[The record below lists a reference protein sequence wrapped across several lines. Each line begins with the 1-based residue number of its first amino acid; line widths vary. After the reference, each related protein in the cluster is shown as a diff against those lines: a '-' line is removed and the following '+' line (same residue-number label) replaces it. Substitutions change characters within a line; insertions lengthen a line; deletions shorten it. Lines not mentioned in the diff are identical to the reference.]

1 MTVPATADD
10 HQKKDDASMPLEP
23 LDPTTLPDPVDV
35 SDNTAALAAVDEVIA
50 AGPYSATWESL
61 RSYTPPRWYGDA
73 KFGIFLHWGAY
84 SVPAFDTEWY
94 PRTMYREGTRAFEHH
109 VETYGPQNRFGYKD
123 FLPHFRMESFDPAE
137 WVALFKRSG
146 AQYVVPVAEHHDGY
160 AMYAT
165 ARSRWNVAQ
174 IGPERDV
181 LGDLLAAVDEAW
193 LVRGASTHRAE
204 HWFFMNGGMAFDSDV
219 RDPAYSD
226 LYGPALRKEMN
237 PTERFLED
245 WLLRTVEIIDGY
257 RPQILYFDTGIE
269 EPSFE
274 PYLRR
279 LAAYYY
285 NRAAEWGREVVI
297 NYKWDPFPPGS
308 AVLDIERGTMGGIL
322 PDVWQNDT
330 SVSRTSW
337 SWVEGHDY
345 KSPSDLI
352 AELADVVS
360 KNGNLLLN
368 IGPRPDGT
376 IAQPEAEILEAIGRW
391 LAVNGEAIYGTS
403 PWLVF
408 GEGPTQPKAGSF
420 ADSTSAPYTA
430 EDYRFTRMSEV
441 GHEYVYAIAL
451 TTPAN
456 GRVRIN
462 SFGTSSRLLASPIV
476 DVRVLGHRG
485 PVEWRRDESGLEV
498 TVPENL
504 LEGDGGPVVRVELE
518 SEREPERIDFFHG
531 HWI

>member
-1 MTVPATADD
+1 
-10 HQKKDDASMPLEP
+10 MPLEP
-23 LDPTTLPDPVDV
+23 LDPTTLPEPVDV
-35 SDNTAALAAVDEVIA
+35 SDNAAALAAVDEVIA
-50 AGPYSATWESL
+50 RGPFAATWESL
-61 RSYTPPRWYGDA
+61 REYRPPQWYRDA
-73 KFGIFLHWGAY
+73 RFGIFLHWGAY

-94 PRTMYREGTRAFEHH
+94 PRTMYREGTKAFEHH
-109 VETYGPQNRFGYKD
+109 VATYGPQRSFGYKD
-123 FLPHFRMESFDPAE
+123 FLPHFRMENFDAAA

-165 ARSRWNVAQ
+165 RRSRWNAQ
-174 IGPERDV
+174 LIGPRRDV
-181 LGDLLAAVDEAW
+181 LGELLAAVDSAW
-193 LVRGASTHRAE
+193 LIRGASTHRAE
-204 HWFFMNGGMAFDSDV
+204 HWFFMNGGMKFDSDV
-219 RDPAYSD
+219 RDPAYED

-297 NYKWDPFPPGS
+297 NYKWKSFAEGS
-308 AVLDIERGTMGGIL
+308 AVLDVERGTMAGIL
-322 PDVWQNDT
+322 PFVWQNDT

-345 KSPSDLI
+345 KSASDII

-368 IGPRPDGT
+368 VGPRPDGT
-376 IAQPEAEILEAIGRW
+376 IAAPEAEILEAIGGW

-403 PWLVF
+403 PWVVF
-408 GEGPTQPKAGSF
+408 GEGPTQTAAGSF
-420 ADSTSAPYTA
+420 ADATSAQYGP
-430 EDYRFTRMSEV
+430 EDFRFTTMTEV
-441 GHEYVYAIAL
+441 GHDYVYAIAMSP
-451 TTPAN
+451 PA
-456 GRVRIN
+456 GGHVRIKSLGAGN
-462 SFGTSSRLLASPIV
+462 RALIRPIL
-476 DVRVLGHRG
+476 DVRVLGQQA
-485 PVEWRRDESGLEV
+485 PVQWRRDDDALDV
-498 TVPENL
+498 VVPDHL
-504 LEGDGGPVVRVELE
+504 RRQAGGPVVRVELAADA
-518 SEREPERIDFFHG
+518 SEERTDFFHG
-531 HWI
+531 LWI